1 MIPGSGRSPGE
12 GNGNRLQYSCLE
24 NFMEFTGSRRF
35 RHNRART
42 AHPAEVNTAGL
53 TRALQAPEG
62 KGRAVS
68 GRRLARPGLNTYLP
82 PVVVVSLG
90 FLGNDASPE
99 PQVSSDVQGP
109 QALLVPE
116 SYTDGLQSL
125 PLTGNEDK
133 SVESAPR
140 FLAPQRVWD
149 ADIKCRRRR
158 GSVWDKR

>member
-1 MIPGSGRSPGE
+1 MEVTG
-12 GNGNRLQYSCLE
+12 LQ
-24 NFMEFTGSRRF
+24 RV
-35 RHNRART
+35 RHAWACT
-42 AHPAEVNTAGL
+42 AHQTVRGNTIGL
-53 TRALQAPEG
+53 TQALQAPEE
-62 KGRAVS
+62 KGGALS
-68 GRRLARPGLNTYLP
+68 GRRPGTGPGLNTYLP
-82 PVVVVSLG
+82 PVAVVSLG
-90 FLGNDASPE
+90 FLGNDPSPE

-133 SVESAPR
+133 SVGSAPR

-149 ADIKCRRRR
+149 ADIKCRGRG